1 MNQTDESY
9 AQTACIYPVILAV
22 PKEVRSL
29 KGRNKVMGLSR
40 HARRA
45 LDISAVKSHVRP
57 GSPLKDA
64 NGVPIP
70 FEGNY
75 WSLTH
80 KPAFVGGVVAPIPIG
95 IDLEEIKAV
104 SAAMFRKIAS
114 EREWSLCSS
123 NSCMNFYRYWTA
135 KEAVLKA
142 AGIGMKGL
150 SACRIEKIA
159 DETHV
164 TVDYKGRL
172 FSIEHFQFHGHIAA
186 VVDNGCRVEWTLD

>member
-1 MNQTDESY
+1 
-9 AQTACIYPVILAV
+9 
-22 PKEVRSL
+22 
-29 KGRNKVMGLSR
+29 MGLSR

-45 LDISAVKSHVRP
+45 LEISADKSHVRLERP
-57 GSPLKDA
+57 RKDA

-80 KPAFVGGVVAPIPIG
+80 KPAFVGAVVASIPIG
-95 IDLEEIKAV
+95 IDLEEIKTV

-114 EREWSLCSS
+114 EREWSLCSPT
-123 NSCMNFYRYWTA
+123 SCMDFFRYWTA

-150 SACRIEKIA
+150 SACRIQRIV
-159 DETHV
+159 DQNHM
-164 TVDYKGRL
+164 TVDYSGRL
-172 FSIEHFQFHGHIAA
+172 FSLEHFQFHGHIAA
-186 VVDNGCRVEWTLD
+186 VVDNGCRVEWTLG